1 MGTERQAAMSGS
13 EFSNGCGSIQL
24 EVYRMCEDAAAVAA
38 RAYTAA
44 YNRGGPD
51 YEANMARA
59 AARQRKWSRRGHRA
73 LMNDTRF
80 INAVI
85 RWI

>member
-1 MGTERQAAMSGS
+1 MSSGEFTNGGS
-13 EFSNGCGSIQL
+13 SVQL
-24 EVYRMCEDAAAVAA
+24 EVYRMCEMAAAVAA

-44 YNRGGPD
+44 YSRGGPD
-51 YEANMARA
+51 YESCMAKA
-59 AARQRKWSRRGHRA
+59 AARLRKWSRRGHRA
-73 LMNDTRF
+73 LMNDTQF

>member
-1 MGTERQAAMSGS
+1 MSSS
-13 EFSNGCGSIQL
+13 EFTNGGSSIQL
-24 EVYRMCEDAAAVAA
+24 EIYRMCEANAAVAG

-44 YNRGGPD
+44 YSRGGPG
-51 YEANMARA
+51 YEANMAHA

>member
-1 MGTERQAAMSGS
+1 MSGS
-13 EFSNGCGSIQL
+13 EFTNGGISVQI
-24 EVYRMCEDAAAVAA
+24 EVYRMCEANAAVAELA
-38 RAYTAA
+38 YRAAVSA
-44 YNRGGPD
+44 PRSD
-51 YEANMARA
+51 DSALHRAVRA
-59 AARQRKWSRRGHRA
+59 AARSRKWQRRGHRA